1 MKYSITKMKNIKKSI
16 KISLFFT
23 ILIFS
28 CKKEDSSIVYKFEI
42 AEEISETSK
51 SLRTKLI
58 KPNSKPIEKEFEIK
72 NNEICEVY
80 RFYDFNN
87 EPSEI
92 YKLNLTKLSSF
103 STINIADSINNNFAG
118 IPELYEFEIRKYIL
132 KNGDLVIQKIG
143 IKEKSLFEKYT
154 FSKELKLKEIYY

>member
-1 MKYSITKMKNIKKSI
+1 MKYSIMKMKNIKKSI
-16 KISLFFT
+16 RISLFFT

-42 AEEISETSK
+42 TEEISETTK
-51 SLRTKLI
+51 TLRTKLI
-58 KPNSKPIEKEFEIK
+58 KPNSKAIEKEFEIK

-87 EPSEI
+87 ELSEI
-92 YKLNLTKLSSF
+92 YKLNLTKLSSL

-118 IPELYEFEIRKYIL
+118 IPQLYEFEIRKYIL

-143 IKEKSLFEKYT
+143 IEENSLFEKYT
-154 FSKELKLKEIYY
+154 FSKELILKEIYY